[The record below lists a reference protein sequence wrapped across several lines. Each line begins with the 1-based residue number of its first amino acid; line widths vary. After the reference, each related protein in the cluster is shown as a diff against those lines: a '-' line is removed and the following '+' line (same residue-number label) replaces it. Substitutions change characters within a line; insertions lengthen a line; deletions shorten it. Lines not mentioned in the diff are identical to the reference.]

1 MGVEGMIFNVVKDE
15 ELTTELIRI
24 ATQLANMPTKA
35 FEYTKILLNESM
47 HNSLEKQLS
56 LEGEYQQKATETNDY
71 KEGVT
76 AFLEKRKPV
85 FKGN

>member
-1 MGVEGMIFNVVKDE
+1 MLTKSTTSNLDE
-15 ELTTELIRI
+15 ILEYEAYCQEI
-24 ATQLANMPTKA
+24 AGST
-35 FEYTKILLNESM
+35 
-47 HNSLEKQLS
+47 H
-56 LEGEYQQKATETNDY
+56 DY